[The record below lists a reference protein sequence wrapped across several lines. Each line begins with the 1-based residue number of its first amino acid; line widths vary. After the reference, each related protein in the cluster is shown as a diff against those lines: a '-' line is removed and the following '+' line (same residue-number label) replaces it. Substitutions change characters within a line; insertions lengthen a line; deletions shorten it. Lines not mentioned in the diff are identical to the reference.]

1 MKDESEDRL
10 ESWKGMLGK
19 RKQLGFEK
27 ARHKGGEIDIEAW
40 VKEPARPTLKIGS
53 ESSISVQRAGTG
65 FETPHHPNSYFP
77 PAACCK
83 SLRQEKHWSP
93 MGWIEENM
101 KSTHIRQIVSQAI
114 SLGMVISS
122 ALIIWKG
129 LICITGSESP
139 VVVVLSGSM
148 EPGFKRGDILF
159 LYMNKDP
166 IRAGQIVVFND

>member
-40 VKEPARPTLKIGS
+40 VKLVVLIGGNHIPYLQIGLREPARPTLKIGS
-53 ESSISVQRAGTG
+53 ESSISVRR
-65 FETPHHPNSYFP
+65 
-77 PAACCK
+77 AACCK

-114 SLGMVISS
+114 SLGANGYFIGTDNMERIDLHYWERV
-122 ALIIWKG
+122 AGGGCAIWEYG
-129 LICITGSESP
+129 TR
-139 VVVVLSGSM
+139 
-148 EPGFKRGDILF
+148 F
-159 LYMNKDP
+159 
-166 IRAGQIVVFND
+166 QT

>member
-1 MKDESEDRL
+1 
-10 ESWKGMLGK
+10 
-19 RKQLGFEK
+19 
-27 ARHKGGEIDIEAW
+27 
-40 VKEPARPTLKIGS
+40 
-53 ESSISVQRAGTG
+53 
-65 FETPHHPNSYFP
+65 
-77 PAACCK
+77 
-83 SLRQEKHWSP
+83 

-159 LYMNKDP
+159 LYMNRDP
-166 IRAGQIVVFND
+166 IRAGQIVVFNDGRDVPIVHRVIEETLIFTMTECCTHLVIVGCNKNTSWAELLGSCLMLAG

>member
-1 MKDESEDRL
+1 
-10 ESWKGMLGK
+10 
-19 RKQLGFEK
+19 
-27 ARHKGGEIDIEAW
+27 
-40 VKEPARPTLKIGS
+40 
-53 ESSISVQRAGTG
+53 
-65 FETPHHPNSYFP
+65 
-77 PAACCK
+77 
-83 SLRQEKHWSP
+83 

-101 KSTHIRQIVSQAI
+101 KSTHFRQILSQAI

-129 LICITGSESP
+129 LIYITGSESP

-166 IRAGQIVVFND
+166 IRAGQIVVFNDGRDVPIVHRVIEVHEHILQSFNAFFHGIN

>member
-1 MKDESEDRL
+1 
-10 ESWKGMLGK
+10 MLGK

-40 VKEPARPTLKIGS
+40 VKL
-53 ESSISVQRAGTG
+53 V
-65 FETPHHPNSYFP
+65 

-114 SLGMVISS
+114 SLGAFPLFSYFFKNLLYFKKFHRIMIEIFSLNLGRDVPIVHRVIEVRS
-122 ALIIWKG
+122 
-129 LICITGSESP
+129 C
-139 VVVVLSGSM
+139 
-148 EPGFKRGDILF
+148 RD
-159 LYMNKDP
+159 LY
-166 IRAGQIVVFND
+166 